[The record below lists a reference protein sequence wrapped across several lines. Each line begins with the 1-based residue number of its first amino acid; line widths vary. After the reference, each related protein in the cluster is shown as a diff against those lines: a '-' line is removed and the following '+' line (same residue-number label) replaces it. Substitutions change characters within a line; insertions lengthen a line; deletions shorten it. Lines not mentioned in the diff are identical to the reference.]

1 MLTQRRFR
9 GTNFPGVVFSN
20 STVCLE
26 RMGITLTKKEV
37 LKEEGDTFDGV
48 IEGTQTSP
56 AGELIIR
63 IKIHGW
69 RDMDHH
75 MGFWPTAI
83 TTDLTIETFEV
94 SKNDKKLPDS
104 PNAKALHDEFN
115 NRINLYV
122 WHTAG

>member
-9 GTNFPGVVFSN
+9 GTNFPVVVFSN
-20 STVCLE
+20 SAVCLE
-26 RMGITLTKKEV
+26 SMGVTLTKKEV
-37 LKEEGDTFDGV
+37 LKKEGIDFDGV
-48 IEGTQTSP
+48 IEGTRASP
-56 AGELIIR
+56 AEELIIR
-63 IKIHGW
+63 LKIHGW
-69 RDMDHH
+69 RDMNHH

-94 SKNDKKLPDS
+94 SKNGKKLPDT

-115 NRINLYV
+115 NRVNLYV